1 MKKGC
6 LRSLWALL
14 VVVLAMLCMVT
25 ATAEKETMYQDPLK
39 DGLFTGWYYVKDTV
53 PDDLLFENWQKIYI
67 AGDIYFERP
76 EKIEIKVISGDQF
89 LEEAVKYAH
98 VDGTDYYNNK
108 DRYYSSFEGD
118 MTSEGDVYFY
128 IDNDVLVKPGEA
140 EFEIYIESA
149 TRQWTGTYYLKVL
162 DYNEYPLL
170 TVKQKDMIID
180 AEPGDTLSV
189 EEIVS
194 SFADFHGDELWDKI
208 NYNEQ
213 YIRKTYNPSGS
224 IWNIHENQEW
234 IWKVYD
240 LKTRKEM
247 HGITLEGQRWY
258 NDYFS
263 INEYGCYNLEYR
275 TPQFGNVMLKAPIT
289 INAMGWSIA
298 SEGTVR
304 PGGQIQYSVTGV
316 TEGKTFV
323 WSVNGAKAQID
334 KDSGLM
340 TIDEDAEFGSKWTVT
355 IKSNTGE
362 SLSKAVALDRLL
374 EGETITV
381 FDYPLNGILIP
392 ELSNWTVTQLFE
404 NGLVYSMRNSDNSAW
419 CAVKLVAIGDTQ
431 YTALCSDAD
440 AAKILLEEIK
450 LGDDLQNI
458 ENKWI
463 EKDGYPV
470 RLVTCD
476 SDNRS
481 TGFLLYI
488 RNSIIA
494 SLQIWAKDKLVT
506 MQDLESLAG
515 YLQYDETQAF
525 LKESDV
531 DITVSSKGDPLAVTA
546 GKNVQFTSA
555 FANPD
560 AVNKKN
566 QNDAVVW
573 SVAKADTGE
582 AVEGVSIDAKGQ
594 LKVDKSLSAPVDLQV
609 KVASELFGTS
619 ATYNISAIPVVS
631 KVVLDPA
638 QLFFYVGTEDP
649 QTARA
654 SLEPASVPP
663 VGLTWTPAKKDI
675 VEITPVEDGVVS
687 IKPLTAGKTDIAVK
701 EPGGKNAKLTVNVVA
716 PVESVELK
724 VNGKP
729 KAGGKVTV
737 AATLAPKNVGNKAVQ
752 WGLDVCE
759 DIATINEKGQVT
771 IGKEVASGT
780 KITVTCTA
788 LGAPTPVIATTVI
801 EIP

>member
-687 IKPLTAGKTDIAVK
+687 IKPLKAGKTDIAVK

-752 WGLDVCE
+752 WSLDVGE
-759 DIATINEKGQVT
+759 DIATINEKGQLT